1 MKRLFSKAIVAASL
15 LASAMIARDASAAPE
30 WVDRPIVLPKL
41 NLELDASL
49 AIGHY
54 DNGQP
59 GQSGTG
65 PGLDFE
71 AYIGIMHHLQL
82 GFRQG
87 VRLTDDAKV
96 DGADNYGRMYD
107 LQSFGQGGDTFANP
121 EASVRYQ
128 FIDTEYF
135 EMGVDGRLVLPF
147 NTGTRFAFIAGVPLA
162 VHLPHLLRLDTGG
175 WIGFGFYDPTL
186 VYFHIPADLWI
197 QLSQFHLGPVTALNV
212 YNQRVNNVTHAQT
225 DLMLGFGFGYQPA
238 SWIDLK
244 FLPIDWPAIN
254 QPNGASN
261 FGFSAGVAFHL
272 D

>member
-1 MKRLFSKAIVAASL
+1 MKHLVFQAIVAAGL
-15 LASAMIARDASAAPE
+15 LASTAIARNAAAAPE
-30 WVDRPIVLPKL
+30 WVDRPLVLPKL

-49 AIGHY
+49 AVGHY
-54 DNGQP
+54 DRGPNA
-59 GQSGTG
+59 SGTG

-71 AYIGIMHHLQL
+71 AYIGIIHHLQL

-96 DGADNYGRMYD
+96 AGADNYGRMYD
-107 LQSFGQGGDTFANP
+107 LQAFGTGGDTFANP

-128 FIDTEYF
+128 FIDTDYF

-147 NTGTRFAFIAGVPLA
+147 SEGTRFAFIAGVPLA
-162 VHLPHLLRLDTGG
+162 VHLPHVLRLDTGG
-175 WIGFGFYDPTL
+175 YIGFGFYDPTL
-186 VYFHIPADLWI
+186 VYFHIPASLWI
-197 QLSQFHLGPVTALNV
+197 QVSQFYLGPVTALNV
-212 YNQRVNNVTHAQT
+212 YNQRVNNVTNAQT
-225 DLMLGFGFGYQPA
+225 EVMVGFGFGYQPA

-254 QPNGASN
+254 RANGASN
-261 FGFSAGVAFHL
+261 FGFSAGVSFHI